1 MYESPKLERF
11 GTFRDITRQ
20 GATGK
25 TVIGD
30 DLVPGVG
37 MDCNPNAAPGDP
49 SSCLAR
55 S

>member
-1 MYESPKLERF
+1 MYEPPRLERI
-11 GTFRDITRQ
+11 GTFRDLTGQ
-20 GATGK
+20 GTPSK

-37 MDCNPNAAPGDP
+37 MDCDGAPTATPQNA
-49 SSCLAR
+49 CR